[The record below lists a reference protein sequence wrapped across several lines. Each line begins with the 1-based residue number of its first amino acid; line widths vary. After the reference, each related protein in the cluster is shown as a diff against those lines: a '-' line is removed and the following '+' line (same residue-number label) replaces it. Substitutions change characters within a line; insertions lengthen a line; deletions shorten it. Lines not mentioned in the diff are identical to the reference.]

1 MASGYYQ
8 GPGTELGSR
17 ARGYTRE
24 SDDAHN
30 IFPTDFRGS
39 DEPWD
44 RRSSARK
51 ELGRAE
57 EDGLVP
63 QRSSW

>member
-17 ARGYTRE
+17 ARGHTRE
-24 SDDAHN
+24 SDDAHD
-30 IFPTDFRGS
+30 ILTTGLRGS
-39 DEPWD
+39 DESRS
-44 RRSSARK
+44 RRSSARQ

-63 QRSSW
+63 QRGAW